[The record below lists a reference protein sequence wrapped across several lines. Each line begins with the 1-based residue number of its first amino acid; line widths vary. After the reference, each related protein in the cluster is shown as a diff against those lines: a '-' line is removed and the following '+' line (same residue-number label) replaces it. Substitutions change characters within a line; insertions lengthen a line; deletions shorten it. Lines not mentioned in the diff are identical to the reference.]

1 MNENTIAV
9 EDLILEWGSWEDWAG
24 SGYYRSNPRP
34 AAVKIA
40 EIFLD
45 EGDETHERYYDSPH
59 EQGHEGTC
67 FIVFEVDGK
76 YYRKTGVTDSY
87 ANRNWNGKFRE
98 VTKGEILVT
107 KYEWKEQ

>member
-1 MNENTIAV
+1 LNEHTIEV
-9 EDLILEWGSWEDWAG
+9 EDLILSYGSWDAWGE
-24 SGYYRSNPRP
+24 GYYK
-34 AAVKIA
+34 AAANSRGNIHIV
-40 EIFLD
+40 ERFLD

-67 FIVFEVDGK
+67 FIVFEVDGR
-76 YYRKTGVTDSY
+76 YYRKLGETDSY

-107 KYEWKEQ
+107 KYEWKES

>member
-1 MNENTIAV
+1 MNENTIEV
-9 EDLILEWGSWEDWAG
+9 EDLILSFGPWDAWAE
-24 SGYYRSNPRP
+24 SYQRP
-34 AAVKIA
+34 GWHDRVGVV
-40 EIFLD
+40 ERFLD

-67 FIVFEVDGK
+67 FIVFEVNGK

-98 VTKGEILVT
+98 VTKGEVIVT
-107 KYEWKEQ
+107 KYEWKES